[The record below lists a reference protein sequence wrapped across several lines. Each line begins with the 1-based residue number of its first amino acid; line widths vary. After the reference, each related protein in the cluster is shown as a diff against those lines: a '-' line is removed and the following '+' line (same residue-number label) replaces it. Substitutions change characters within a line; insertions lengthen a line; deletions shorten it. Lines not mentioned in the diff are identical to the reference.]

1 MADKNGGFSGGNML
15 KGLSNRSPP
24 ASDSS
29 TRLPSGKGVDSE
41 ATRSEIAPNLPVQGP
56 RSA

>member
-15 KGLSNRSPP
+15 KGLSNRSAP

-29 TRLPSGKGVDSE
+29 TKLPSGKSVDSE
-41 ATRSEIAPNLPVQGP
+41 ATRTEIAPNASTIGP